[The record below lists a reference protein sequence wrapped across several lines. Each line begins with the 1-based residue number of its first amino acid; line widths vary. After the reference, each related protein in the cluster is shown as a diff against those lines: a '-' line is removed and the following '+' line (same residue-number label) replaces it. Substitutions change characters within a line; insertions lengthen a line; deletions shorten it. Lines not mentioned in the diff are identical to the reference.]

1 MGSSG
6 HALRNSAASSSSR
19 QQRSSARSHPYS
31 AVSKSQP
38 QHTHRASRINETA
51 LSSLA
56 TAVVVRPTTT
66 PAMLSTVINSELGVS
81 PIADST
87 IGSIL
92 SDDWSPFSSLPV
104 QQYISSGSSVPSSS
118 LLGHMERTPMYSPR
132 HHPTYYAP
140 VARPNNPPVLTTY
153 AGYKYPFE
161 HITVRVLDID
171 SGEFLS
177 QFHQR

>member
-6 HALRNSAASSSSR
+6 HALRNSAASSSTR

-31 AVSKSQP
+31 AVNKSRP
-38 QHTHRASRINETA
+38 QHTHIASRINETA
-51 LSSLA
+51 LLSLA
-56 TAVVVRPTTT
+56 TTAVVRPTTAT
-66 PAMLSTVINSELGVS
+66 ATLSTAINSELGVS

-87 IGSIL
+87 VGSIL
-92 SDDWSPFSSLPV
+92 ADDWSPFSSLAV
-104 QQYISSGSSVPSSS
+104 QQCMSSGPSAPSSS
-118 LLGHMERTPMYSPR
+118 LLGHMERTPMYSPEQR
-132 HHPTYYAP
+132 PTYYAP

-161 HITVRVLDID
+161 RITVRVLDID

-177 QFHQR
+177 QFHHR